1 MKTGKNTSQ
10 LLVCIADRLT
20 PKMKRALKYAI
31 HKDDKDKVIDACRQQ
46 NLCYDIIPINK
57 KNISRIAVL
66 LGTVRS
72 IKV

>member
-1 MKTGKNTSQ
+1 MKATRNTNQ
-10 LLVCIADRLT
+10 LLVCIGDRLT

-57 KNISRIAVL
+57 KNVSRIAIL
-66 LGTVRS
+66 LGVVRS
-72 IKV
+72 IKA